1 MIRRY
6 WIVTC
11 DYCGREHR
19 FDGNTKPDDSK
30 MRERGII
37 IHGPNVH
44 FCDER
49 CAADANH
56 DAAVKRAGNL
66 KQFQTGNLF
75 ERK

>member
-6 WIVTC
+6 WIVSC
-11 DYCGREHR
+11 NYCGREHR

-30 MRERGII
+30 LRESGII
-37 IHGPNVH
+37 VHGTNVH
-44 FCDER
+44 YCDER

-56 DAAVKRAGNL
+56 DVAVKRAGNL
-66 KQFQTGNLF
+66 KQFQPGNLF